1 MRYLGIDYGTKNVG
15 LAISDESGRF
25 AFPYRVLANDK
36 NLIRQLELI
45 CQKEGIAEIV
55 VGNSLNYQQQANE
68 LMFEAKAVAEQL
80 KNATKLPLNFE
91 NEILTTAAAN
101 RDIGPNDETDAR
113 AAAIILATYLDR
125 H

>member
-1 MRYLGIDYGTKNVG
+1 MRYLGIDYGTKKVG

-25 AFPYRVLANDK
+25 AFPYQALSNDK
-36 NLIRQLELI
+36 NLVAQIAAI
-45 CQKEGIAEIV
+45 CQKEEIGQIV

-68 LMFEAKAVAEQL
+68 LMFEARAVAEQL
-80 KNATKLPLNFE
+80 KAATNLPLDFE

-101 RDIGPNDETDAR
+101 RDIGPDDKTDAR
-113 AAAIILATYLDR
+113 AAALILSSYLDR